1 MKHFITML
9 CLLLFAAFG
18 MSQERK
24 FISTCGKT
32 QTAIKWS
39 EEHKNGKIQLNTAQG
54 SERHEYLIGNGYKTE
69 SWRIVNPSTNTYL
82 TVSLNRGTYTL
93 SGRFKG
99 KPISKTVKSK
109 GKPWYQNIAYNA
121 GLTLKNGKAVEYEC
135 FRPDNMKL
143 YTMSATKKR
152 IVKFDGKNALKI
164 EVALTGFMSVFW
176 SCDYYFDPHTLLFVG
191 YKGVNGGPG
200 TPETKISVSR

>member
-32 QTAIKWS
+32 PTAIKWS
-39 EEHKNGKIQLNTAQG
+39 EEHKNGKIQLNTVQG
-54 SERHEYLIGNGYKTE
+54 SERHEYLIGNGYKTD

-121 GLTLKNGKAVEYEC
+121 GLTLKNGKTVEYEC

-143 YTMSATKKR
+143 YTMSATKKG
-152 IVKFDGKNALKI
+152 IVKFDRKNALKI

>member
-1 MKHFITML
+1 MKHIIIML
-9 CLLLFAAFG
+9 CLMIFAASG
-18 MSQERK
+18 MAQERK

-39 EEHKNGKIQLNTAQG
+39 EEHKNGKILLNTVLG
-54 SERHEYLIGNGYKTE
+54 KERHEYLMGSGYKTE
-69 SWRIVNPSTNTYL
+69 GWKIVNPSTKTDL
-82 TVSLNRGTYTL
+82 TITLNRGIYSI

-99 KPISKTVKSK
+99 KSISKTVKSK

-121 GLTLKNGKAVEYEC
+121 GLTLKNRRSVEYEC

-143 YTMSATKKR
+143 YTMSATKKGIER
-152 IVKFDGKNALKI
+152 FEGKNVLRV
-164 EVALTGFMSVFW
+164 EVSLTGFMSVFW
-176 SCDYYFDPHTLLFVG
+176 SCDYYFDTHSLLFVG

>member
-39 EEHKNGKIQLNTAQG
+39 EEHKNGKIQLNTVQG

>member
-1 MKHFITML
+1 MNHIITML
-9 CLLLFAAFG
+9 CLLLFAASG
-18 MSQERK
+18 IAQERN

-39 EEHKNGKIQLNTAQG
+39 EERTNGKIRLNTVQG
-54 SERHEYLIGNGYKTE
+54 SERHEYLLGNGYKTE
-69 SWRIVNPSTNTYL
+69 SWKIVNPSTNTDL
-82 TVSLNRGTYTL
+82 TVSLNHGIY
-93 SGRFKG
+93 SICGKFNG

-121 GLTLKNGKAVEYEC
+121 GLVLKNGKSVEYEC

-143 YTMSATKKR
+143 YIMSATKKG
-152 IVKFDGKNALKI
+152 IEKFDGKNALRI
-164 EVALTGFMSVFW
+164 EVGLTGFMSVLW
-176 SCDYYFDPHTLLFVG
+176 SCEYYFDANTLLFVG

-200 TPETKISVSR
+200 TPETKISVPK

>member
-1 MKHFITML
+1 MKHIITML
-9 CLLLFAAFG
+9 CLLLVAAFG
-18 MSQERK
+18 IAQERK

-39 EEHKNGKIQLNTAQG
+39 EEHKNGKIQLNTVLG
-54 SERHEYLIGNGYKTE
+54 SERHEYLIGSGYKTE
-69 SWRIVNPSTNTYL
+69 SWEIVNPSTNTDL
-82 TVSLNRGTYTL
+82 TVSLNRGIYTL

-99 KPISKTVKSK
+99 KPISKKVKSK

-121 GLTLKNGKAVEYEC
+121 GLTLKNRKSVEYEC

-143 YTMSATKKR
+143 YTMSAAKKEIER
-152 IVKFDGKNALKI
+152 FNGKNALRI
-164 EVALTGFMSVFW
+164 EVALTSFMSVFW

-200 TPETKISVSR
+200 TPETKIYVSR

>member
-18 MSQERK
+18 MVQERK

-39 EEHKNGKIQLNTAQG
+39 EEHKNGKIQLNTVQG

>member
-39 EEHKNGKIQLNTAQG
+39 EEHKNGKIQLNTVQG

-82 TVSLNRGTYTL
+82 IVSLNRGTYTL

-121 GLTLKNGKAVEYEC
+121 GLTLKNGKTVEYEC

-143 YTMSATKKR
+143 YTMSATKKG

>member
-9 CLLLFAAFG
+9 CLLLFVAFG

-39 EEHKNGKIQLNTAQG
+39 EEHKNGKIKLNTVQG
-54 SERHEYLIGNGYKTE
+54 SERHEYLTGNGYKTE

-121 GLTLKNGKAVEYEC
+121 GLTLKNGKTVEYEC

>member
-39 EEHKNGKIQLNTAQG
+39 EEHKNGKIQLNTVQG

-121 GLTLKNGKAVEYEC
+121 GLTLKNGKSVEYEC
-135 FRPDNMKL
+135 FPPDNMKL